1 MASRS
6 DRGTVHSHH
15 MLCCAAH
22 SASMHCSDS
31 PSAVVCSFLL
41 QLSLL
46 DLECSAF
53 TPSMLAA
60 AGLSVACEVFAK
72 EAWPASLQQ
81 YSAYTVKDLQPC
93 KDRQV
98 VVAILQGVPLIA
110 HAASWQTQWEMGT
123 CLCHPNAAWAWVS
136 TSQQGSVLFNKLSGA
151 AWLATAVL
159 QAGTKWCSCHVPHLP
174 ALHLLP

>member
-1 MASRS
+1 
-6 DRGTVHSHH
+6 
-15 MLCCAAH
+15 
-22 SASMHCSDS
+22 MHCSDL
-31 PSAVVCSFLL
+31 PPAVVCSFLL

-72 EAWPASLQQ
+72 ETWPASLQQ

-98 VVAILQGVPLIA
+98 IPGYPARCPS
-110 HAASWQTQWEMGT
+110 H
-123 CLCHPNAAWAWVS
+123 
-136 TSQQGSVLFNKLSGA
+136 
-151 AWLATAVL
+151 
-159 QAGTKWCSCHVPHLP
+159 CSCGKLEDTVGKEGLPVPRQCCMDTG
-174 ALHLLP
+174 LHLTTGACTVQQAA

>member
-1 MASRS
+1 
-6 DRGTVHSHH
+6 
-15 MLCCAAH
+15 ML
-22 SASMHCSDS
+22 
-31 PSAVVCSFLL
+31 CSFLL

-93 KDRQV
+93 KDRQATF
-98 VVAILQGVPLIA
+98 AILQGVPTHCSCGKLED
-110 HAASWQTQWEMGT
+110 QWELGT
-123 CLCHPNAAWAWVS
+123 CLCHSNVAWTWDS
-136 TSQQGSVLFNKLSGA
+136 TSHHGTALFSKLSSPA
-151 AWLATAVL
+151 ELATAM
-159 QAGTKWCSCHVPHLP
+159 P
-174 ALHLLP
+174 

>member
-1 MASRS
+1 M
-6 DRGTVHSHH
+6 
-15 MLCCAAH
+15 
-22 SASMHCSDS
+22 
-31 PSAVVCSFLL
+31 VCSFLL

-72 EAWPASLQQ
+72 ETWPASLQQ

-98 VVAILQGVPLIA
+98 TLAILQGVHLFA
-110 HAASWQTQWEMGT
+110 RVASWTTQWEMGT
-123 CLCHPNAAWAWVS
+123 CLCHSDAACTWVS
-136 TSQQGSVLFNKLSGA
+136 TSQKGSVLSSMLSEA
-151 AWLATAVL
+151 AEHATAIL
-159 QAGTKWCSCHVPHLP
+159 QAGTK
-174 ALHLLP
+174 